1 MLKKIEDKRREQRRR
16 TWLDGIIDSN
26 GHEFE
31 QTPGDGEGQ
40 RSLVCC
46 SHGVAKSQTRLRD
59 GTAKAPYYV
68 GYRSSPW
75 NVHAECR
82 NLSLMVFQLSLMF
95 LVP

>member
-31 QTPGDGEGQ
+31 QTPGDGDDREAWCAA
-40 RSLVCC
+40 V
-46 SHGVAKSQTRLRD
+46 HGVAKSQTQLRD